1 MAADALAAARA
12 FLCEAHH
19 LSPDEAAEALAVA
32 AEVLDAGLA
41 RLNAA
46 ARSGDGPGC
55 VAAAHALK
63 GNFLNLGL
71 AMPAALAG
79 QVMERAAADDCDAAK
94 NAVAA
99 LTTVLRPILALGPEA
114 DASSPR

>member
-12 FLCEAHH
+12 FLCDAHH

-41 RLNAA
+41 RLDAA
-46 ARSGDGPGC
+46 ARSGDAPGC

-71 AMPAALAG
+71 AEPAALAG
-79 QVMERAAADDCDAAK
+79 QVMERAPGGDCDAAIH
-94 NAVAA
+94 AVAT
-99 LTTVLRPILALGPEA
+99 LTTVLRPILDLEPEA
-114 DASSPR
+114 DDSPH